1 MQLKEFQK
9 ARVFSFKSKKDKNLI
24 FYYISLSK
32 KNKENNY
39 INGYIQCKFRKGV
52 VIPNITDI
60 NIKKSFLSFY
70 LKDKITIPYIF
81 VQDFDVI
88 E

>member
-24 FYYISLSK
+24 FYYIGLSK

-39 INGYIQCKFRKGV
+39 INGYIQCKF
-52 VIPNITDI
+52 
-60 NIKKSFLSFY
+60 KKVLLFL
-70 LKDKITIPYIF
+70 I
-81 VQDFDVI
+81 
-88 E
+88 